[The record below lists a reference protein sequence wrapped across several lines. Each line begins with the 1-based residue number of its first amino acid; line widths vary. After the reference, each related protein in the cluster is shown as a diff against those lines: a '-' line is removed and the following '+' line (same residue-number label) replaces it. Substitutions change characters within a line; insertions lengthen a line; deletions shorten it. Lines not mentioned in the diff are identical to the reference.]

1 MLFQL
6 SNLLNLSNFFMHKG
20 YLRTAT
26 FLGALSVALGA
37 FGAHG
42 LKQLVDDNSLK
53 IFETAVRYQFYH
65 VFALALVGILYK
77 DFSAELLNYAG
88 IFFVIGILLF
98 SGSLYVLT
106 YITATNVSGL
116 NWVGPITPIGGLFF
130 IAGWICL
137 LLGIK
142 K

>member
-1 MLFQL
+1 
-6 SNLLNLSNFFMHKG
+6 MHKG
-20 YLRTAT
+20 YLQTAT

-77 DFSAELLNYAG
+77 DFSAKLLNYAG
-88 IFFVIGILLF
+88 IFFIIGILLF

-106 YITATNVSGL
+106 YKTATNFRGL

>member
-1 MLFQL
+1 
-6 SNLLNLSNFFMHKG
+6 MHKG
-20 YLRTAT
+20 YLRIAT
-26 FLGALSVALGA
+26 FLGAFSVALGA

-77 DFSAELLNYAG
+77 DFSAKLLNYAG